1 MFNKGFGITTV
12 SRELDIPKSTLY
24 YWRCGIYR
32 PPSARWYPE
41 PSNELAYVIGVMLG
55 DGSLK
60 RHSRDY
66 DIKLNTIDIEFA
78 ETFSNMLAKLL
89 NRKVLRPK
97 YIGRKR
103 GRNYG
108 WEIAYSSKAF
118 YTWFKRQ
125 SLETLKKYIEYDK
138 DTVKYFLR
146 GLYDSEG
153 SNYKCRRIS
162 LCNSDLDLLQYTQ
175 YLLKRYFGIR
185 AIGPYIQK
193 RAGSIMIRNGRRYR
207 RKVDV
212 YILEICRKRDVQA
225 FLIKIGFSIREKQLG
240 LPRRGK

>member
-1 MFNKGFGITTV
+1 M
-12 SRELDIPKSTLY
+12 
-24 YWRCGIYR
+24 
-32 PPSARWYPE
+32 
-41 PSNELAYVIGVMLG
+41 ELAYVLGVMLG

-78 ETFSNMLAKLL
+78 ETFSSMLAKLL
-89 NRKVLRPK
+89 NRRVLRPK

-125 SLETLKKYIEYDK
+125 SLETLKQYIEYDK

-153 SNYKCRRIS
+153 NNYRCKLIS
-162 LCNSDLDLLQYTQ
+162 LCNSDLELLQYVQ
-175 YLLKRYFGIR
+175 YLLKKYFNIR
-185 AIGPYIQK
+185 ATGLYLVTK
-193 RAGSIMIRNGRRYR
+193 AGSIMIRNGRRYR
-207 RKVDV
+207 RKVNV
-212 YILEICRKRDVQA
+212 YTLEIYRRRDVQT
-225 FLIKIGFSIREKQLG
+225 FLS
-240 LPRRGK
+240 

>member
-1 MFNKGFGITTV
+1 
-12 SRELDIPKSTLY
+12 
-24 YWRCGIYR
+24 
-32 PPSARWYPE
+32 
-41 PSNELAYVIGVMLG
+41 MLG

-162 LCNSDLDLLQYTQ
+162 LYNSDLDLLQYTQ

-185 AIGPYIQK
+185 ATGPYLVT

-212 YILEICRKRDVQA
+212 YALKICRKRGVQE
-225 FLIKIGFSIREKQLG
+225 FLIKTGFSIREKQLG
-240 LPRRGK
+240 LPRRRK